1 MAIYLVVLLCVLNH
15 SGFVGSRVVM
25 SLYALEL
32 GADQFAIGV
41 IMSLFALC
49 PMLLAITAGK
59 LVDRVGARLPMLAG
73 TLGTMAALLLPYFF
87 PGLPALYVAAL
98 MMGTSF
104 QFFFVAVHGTA
115 GAIGGGENRVR
126 NYTAISIGFS
136 LAAFCGPLIAGFSID
151 HLGYLPAFLALAACT
166 VVPALLLW
174 LGPDV
179 LPKGRRQGREGD
191 HKTSA
196 LDLLRMPRL
205 RNTIVAS
212 SLVSIAWDLYQF
224 YLPIYGHSIGLSAS
238 TIGLIISAFA
248 AAVFAIRIVLPA
260 LVRRWGE
267 YEVLIYTI
275 VLAGLAFFLFPLFEN
290 PYLLAAVSFLL
301 GLGVGCGQPISGTM
315 IYSLAPPGRAAEG
328 AGVRV
333 MFNNVTHLTVPLLF
347 GGIGTAFGFTPVF
360 FSCAVLLLSGSYY
373 SHRSNAKVAG

>member
-1 MAIYLVVLLCVLNH
+1 M
-15 SGFVGSRVVM
+15 
-25 SLYALEL
+25 
-32 GADQFAIGV
+32 
-41 IMSLFALC
+41 
-49 PMLLAITAGK
+49 
-59 LVDRVGARLPMLAG
+59 
-73 TLGTMAALLLPYFF
+73 
-87 PGLPALYVAAL
+87 
-98 MMGTSF
+98 
-104 QFFFVAVHGTA
+104 
-115 GAIGGGENRVR
+115 
-126 NYTAISIGFS
+126 
-136 LAAFCGPLIAGFSID
+136 
-151 HLGYLPAFLALAACT
+151 
-166 VVPALLLW
+166 PALLLW

-179 LPKGRRQGREGD
+179 LPKGRRKGKEEE

-205 RNTIVAS
+205 RNTIIAS

-238 TIGLIISAFA
+238 TIGLVISAFA
-248 AAVFAIRIVLPA
+248 VAVFAIRIALPA

-267 YEVLIYTI
+267 YEVLVYTI
-275 VLAGLAFFLFPLFEN
+275 VLAALAFFLFPLFEN

-301 GLGVGCGQPISGTM
+301 GLGVGCGQPISGTL

-360 FSCAVLLLSGSYY
+360 MACSALLFSGSYY
-373 SHRSNAKVAG
+373 SHWSNARLAARK